1 MAASKLQFKLS
12 KFFILMFKILY
23 FKCDFEILSDNLLY
37 IDYDLIKIYLSN
49 IQNLLY
55 KNKIYEM
62 KIKMYINPI
71 NLNL

>member
-1 MAASKLQFKLS
+1 
-12 KFFILMFKILY
+12 MFKILY

-37 IDYDLIKIYLSN
+37 IDYELIKIYLSN

-71 NLNL
+71 NQNL

>member
-1 MAASKLQFKLS
+1 
-12 KFFILMFKILY
+12 MFKILY
-23 FKCDFEILSDNLLY
+23 FQCDFEILSDNLLY

-71 NLNL
+71 NQNL